1 MVSALLKSLSAQM
14 KNHSATLDKTNI
26 LADKPWALIDE
37 EFEIQKLI
45 FKRNNE
51 LVLSRNGKV
60 QIGSWEY
67 FPEAKSLLI
76 DRGGDKILCNEA
88 FIDEGVMILKL
99 DGTENNF
106 FLFANE
112 NVIPDLDGIYYLKKL
127 RKAHLNIREKE
138 INDGR
143 IIEIQ
148 QEYSF
153 EGLCVGQKVTVDMIP
168 IENGIYK
175 LADEIIF
182 IVVDNGVI
190 MDFLYEKK
198 YLNPEG
204 IEISVRQQDR
214 RSIFPGDKFYL
225 NGVLVSSTSLNF
237 SHSKIALLQNGALV
251 KLRWKNKFI
260 RFIAELFD

>member
-1 MVSALLKSLSAQM
+1 MVSAFLKSITAQM
-14 KNHSATLDKTNI
+14 KNHSATLDRTNI
-26 LADKPWALIDE
+26 LVDKPWALIDE
-37 EFEIQKLI
+37 EFEVQKLI
-45 FKRNNE
+45 FKRNQE

-60 QIGSWEY
+60 QLGSWEY

-88 FIDEGVMILKL
+88 FIDEGIMILKL

-112 NVIPDLDGIYYLKKL
+112 NVIPDLDGIHYLKKL

-148 QEYSF
+148 QEFSF

-168 IENGIYK
+168 IENGIFK
-175 LADEIIF
+175 LEGEIVF
-182 IVVDNGVI
+182 IVVENSRI
-190 MDFLYEKK
+190 KDFLFEKK

-204 IEISVRQQDR
+204 VEISVRQQDR
-214 RSIFPGDKFYL
+214 RSIFPGDEFYL
-225 NGVLVSSTSLNF
+225 NGTLVSTSSLNF
-237 SHSKIALLQNGALV
+237 SHSKIAILDKGVLV
-251 KLRWKNKFI
+251 KLQWKNKFI
-260 RFIAELFD
+260 RFFAELFD